1 MSVPSTLAP
10 CGQRGSSGPLWG
22 TKKGPLVLKNVLLGI
37 EVSRAYSQCGTMIE
51 VWRVFRSD
59 ILTPRKLNLN

>member
-1 MSVPSTLAP
+1 MLAP
-10 CGQRGSSGPLWG
+10 CGRRGPSGPLWG

-51 VWRVFRSD
+51 VW
-59 ILTPRKLNLN
+59 